1 MVQWLPSVW
10 TAVVLSALLF
20 CAALLLS
27 GHAESGARVESLS
40 VSFPAAPIATLDPMA
55 ASLDPVE
62 EDRLKV
68 MVRALKTRLSK
79 LNTMMGDWK
88 GKVENF
94 DRDQQSMLRDLS
106 EKRKKVKRDKLD
118 EETFLETPG
127 PAGRRGPKGLP
138 GLPGWDYFVCSC
150 KSVKIVQNLHFVRFQ
165 TAGQPG
171 VMGPTGPAGLFG
183 YEGQQGPVGP
193 QGPTGPVGM
202 TGQFGV
208 QGAQGTPGQFGAQ
221 GASGLAG
228 QRGGVGRRGRQG
240 VHGETGAEGPAG
252 WDKVDLRLVSLF
264 LELKHVEALALQV

>member
-10 TAVVLSALLF
+10 TALVSSALLF
-20 CAALLLS
+20 CAVLLLS

-68 MVRALKTRLSK
+68 MVRALKSRLSK
-79 LNTMMGDWK
+79 LNTMMGDWQ

-94 DRDQQSMLRDLS
+94 EKDQHSMLRDLS

-118 EETFLETPG
+118 EENFLATPG
-127 PAGRRGPKGLP
+127 PAGKRGPDGWAGRP
-138 GLPGWDYFVCSC
+138 GPDG
-150 KSVKIVQNLHFVRFQ
+150 
-165 TAGQPG
+165 A
-171 VMGPTGPAGLFG
+171 MGPMGPAGLIG

-193 QGPTGPVGM
+193 QGQQGLGGM

-252 WDKVDLRLVSLF
+252 WDKVDLRRVSLI
-264 LELKHVEALALQV
+264 LELKHVEALTNPLHV

>member
-1 MVQWLPSVW
+1 
-10 TAVVLSALLF
+10 
-20 CAALLLS
+20 
-27 GHAESGARVESLS
+27 
-40 VSFPAAPIATLDPMA
+40 MA

-118 EETFLETPG
+118 EETFLATPG
-127 PAGRRGPKGLP
+127 PAGRRGPKGWAGRP
-138 GLPGWDYFVCSC
+138 
-150 KSVKIVQNLHFVRFQ
+150 
-165 TAGQPG
+165 GQPG

-193 QGPTGPVGM
+193 QGQQGAVGM

-208 QGAQGTPGQFGAQ
+208 QGE
-221 GASGLAG
+221 GLQA
-228 QRGGVGRRGRQG
+228 
-240 VHGETGAEGPAG
+240 T
-252 WDKVDLRLVSLF
+252 LF
-264 LELKHVEALALQV
+264 ATYADVC